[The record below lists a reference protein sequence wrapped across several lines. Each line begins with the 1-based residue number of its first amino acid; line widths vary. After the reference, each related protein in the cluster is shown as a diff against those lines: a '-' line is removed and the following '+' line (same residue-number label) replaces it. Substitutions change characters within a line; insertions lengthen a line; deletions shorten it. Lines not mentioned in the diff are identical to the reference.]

1 MINQSKKLTTL
12 ILILFL
18 ILFFEI
24 SGQANNFYK
33 TFSISF
39 HETEPE
45 EIAKNYNSNK
55 QNNVVPDSSSK
66 KLRVIHTTDMGFD
79 NKNSLVR
86 MLLFAN
92 EQNIIGIK
100 FI

>member
-18 ILFFEI
+18 ILFFGI

-39 HETEPE
+39 YETESE

-55 QNNVVPDSSSK
+55 QNNVVPYSSSK
-66 KLRVIHTTDMGFD
+66 KYG
-79 NKNSLVR
+79 
-86 MLLFAN
+86 
-92 EQNIIGIK
+92 
-100 FI
+100 